1 MCNRMA
7 VLRIYLMSPFAYF
20 SIYGVTIL
28 QFLNTNET
36 VMCDIFAYSSVSL
49 SIMNSA

>member
-7 VLRIYLMSPFAYF
+7 VLRKYLISQFAYC
-20 SIYGVTIL
+20 SVYGDTIL
-28 QFLNTNET
+28 KFLNTNET

-49 SIMNSA
+49 SIVNSA